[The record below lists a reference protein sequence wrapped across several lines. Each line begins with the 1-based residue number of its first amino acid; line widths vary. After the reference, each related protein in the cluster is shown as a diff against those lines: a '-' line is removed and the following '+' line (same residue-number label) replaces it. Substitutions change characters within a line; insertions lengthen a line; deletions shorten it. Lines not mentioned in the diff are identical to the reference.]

1 MLVVLNGLKVRLSLI
16 KILQKTIIKIVT
28 IYIYLK
34 LMLIESFMIFTMIL
48 SFLPERIK
56 IEKVK
61 KLVVANFHGKKNN
74 ILYT

>member
-1 MLVVLNGLKVRLSLI
+1 M
-16 KILQKTIIKIVT
+16 T

-48 SFLPERIK
+48 SFLTERIK